1 MLNNFANNNDILL
14 ITNAIK
20 KYQGDIRLV
29 GGCVRDNILKR
40 QTVDIDFATT
50 LLPYQIIEALNI
62 AHIKSIP
69 TGIKHGTITAI
80 VNNTA
85 YEITTLRSDIY
96 CDGRHAEVKFTN
108 NWKQDASRRDFTFN
122 ALYCDEKGIV
132 YDYFSGIQD
141 LKNKQ
146 LNFIGDPETRIQ
158 EDYLRILRAFRF
170 HAAICSQDK
179 LSDIIIQSCTKYAS
193 CISKLSRE
201 RIRDEFFKLL
211 SCINLVNTLKIMQKC
226 NVLQKIIPFE
236 VLPNVISSTVIS
248 HTEPIVKLAALL
260 RTNKNEFSIDK
271 IRDSLY
277 LSNSDKKLLLS
288 LVNNNL
294 ELPLSIMDQQK
305 YINKLGKKIY
315 CYLIKIRHAELTL
328 NNHDLVQYIEY
339 ADKFVIPEFP
349 LSGKDFLAIGYQ
361 EGRHLGDVLK
371 KLRNLWEDSAYQLT
385 RHQLLEHGKKL
396 LD

>member
-1 MLNNFANNNDILL
+1 MLNNFICNNDILL

-29 GGCVRDNILKR
+29 GGCVRDNILRR
-40 QTVDIDFATT
+40 QTIDIDFATT
-50 LLPYQIIEALNI
+50 LLPNQIIDALNI
-62 AHIKSIP
+62 AHIKAIP

-85 YEITTLRSDIY
+85 YEITTLRSDVY

-108 NWKQDASRRDFTFN
+108 NWQQDASRRDFTFN

-146 LNFIGDPETRIQ
+146 LNFIGDPEVRIQ

-170 HAAICSQDK
+170 YASICTQNK
-179 LSDIIIQSCTKYAS
+179 LSDIIIYSCTKYAS
-193 CISKLSRE
+193 CINKLSKE

-211 SCINLVNTLKIMQKC
+211 SCINLANTLKVMQKC

-236 VLPNVISSTVIS
+236 IVPNIISSNIMS
-248 HTEPIVKLAALL
+248 HTEPIVKLALLL
-260 RTNKNEFSIDK
+260 RTNKSEFSLDK
-271 IRDSLY
+271 LKDLLY

-288 LVNNNL
+288 LVNSNL
-294 ELPLSIMDQQK
+294 ELPLSIIDQQK
-305 YINKLGKKIY
+305 YINKFGKKIY
-315 CYLIKIRHAELTL
+315 CHLITIKHAELTL
-328 NNHDLVQYIEY
+328 DANDLAQYIEY

-349 LSGKDFLAIGYQ
+349 LSGKKI
-361 EGRHLGDVLK
+361 
-371 KLRNLWEDSAYQLT
+371 S
-385 RHQLLEHGKKL
+385 
-396 LD
+396 